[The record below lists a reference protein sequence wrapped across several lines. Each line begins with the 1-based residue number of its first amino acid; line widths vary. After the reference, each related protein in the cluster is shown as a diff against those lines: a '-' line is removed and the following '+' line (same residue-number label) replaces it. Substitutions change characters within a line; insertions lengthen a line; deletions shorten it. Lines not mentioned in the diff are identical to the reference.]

1 MKVILDTQN
10 LPGNFQLQHTYK
22 TLLKPMNTTLTDKI
36 CRCDI
41 QDVVFF
47 WNSFKSSIKVRP
59 HYSSTTFLSRVN
71 QVNSIC
77 IGTHIQHT
85 LHVTT

>member
-47 WNSFKSSIKVRP
+47 LEFIQKQHKSTTTLFLYNFLIKSKSSK
-59 HYSSTTFLSRVN
+59 
-71 QVNSIC
+71 
-77 IGTHIQHT
+77 
-85 LHVTT
+85 